1 MYEFVIPKEKY
12 ESCNQYCPTENW
24 NLWLFKKSVEKWF
37 IVVHVRFQLST
48 SPKLHGPEVTYGLR
62 QFVNQ
67 FILKPQKR
75 RAIIFIDF
83 ERPLFSKGSHFPL
96 KGSHKW
102 MAPLSVSGSIPPHSL
117 IRLHC
122 LQSVRWQALV
132 CASYLPKEAANDPR
146 H

>member
-1 MYEFVIPKEKY
+1 MQFRFLKVCYPIREIGKLQPKL
-12 ESCNQYCPTENW
+12 SDAENW

-48 SPKLHGPEVTYGLR
+48 SPKLHGTEVTYGLR

-75 RAIIFIDF
+75 RYNFH
-83 ERPLFSKGSHFPL
+83 RLWNVPFSQKVVICSL

-122 LQSVRWQALV
+122 TLLV
-132 CASYLPKEAANDPR
+132 LIDFCPV
-146 H
+146 